1 MTNLEK
7 LITDLGGLIVTH
19 NVMAIPDEHLRAVA
33 CPFESCE
40 DPDALEIEGCPSV
53 HQCAECK
60 RIWLAEE
67 AWKK

>member
-7 LITDLGGLIVTH
+7 LITDLGGLIVTN

-33 CPFESCE
+33 
-40 DPDALEIEGCPSV
+40 CPSV

-67 AWKK
+67 ARA

>member
-7 LITDLGGLIVTH
+7 LITDLGGLIVTQ
-19 NVMAIPDEHLRAVA
+19 NVVTIPDEHLRAVA
-33 CPFESCE
+33 WPFESCE

-53 HQCAECK
+53 HQCAGCK